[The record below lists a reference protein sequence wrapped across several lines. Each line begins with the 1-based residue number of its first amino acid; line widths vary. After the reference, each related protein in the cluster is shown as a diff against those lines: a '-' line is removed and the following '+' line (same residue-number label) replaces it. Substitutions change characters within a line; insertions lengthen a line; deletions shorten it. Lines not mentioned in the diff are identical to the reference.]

1 MHLVINQVVQ
11 FQHVHVANG
20 NLALELLTGTTVE
33 QCDLTRSRQELPAVT
48 VP

>member
-1 MHLVINQVVQ
+1 MHFVINQVVQ

-33 QCDLTRSRQELPAVT
+33 QGDLAGSRQATKL
-48 VP
+48 